1 MKPFRKLLLIF
12 TILFIGAFIYA
23 SSYFYYATF
32 YQPKVLF
39 KHADESKSYDAI
51 IVPGVSCDGGE
62 WGFVMKARVYWSVY
76 LYKTGVANNI
86 IFSGSAVYT
95 PYIEAKIMSLYAEQL
110 GIPKEHIF
118 IEDKAEHTTENLYY
132 SYQLGSKKGFKK
144 IGFATDPFQSKK
156 IEPYIKKFKV
166 DVTLIPMVIPIMN
179 KIRMHDFKIES
190 YKAYQLNFVS
200 INIRETKEQ
209 QKYFSEGGRI
219 NSGSK

>member
-1 MKPFRKLLLIF
+1 MKPLRKLRLLF
-12 TILFIGAFIYA
+12 TILFLGTFLST
-23 SSYFYYATF
+23 SSYFYYSIF
-32 YQPKVLF
+32 YKPKVTF
-39 KHADESKSYDAI
+39 ESIVQSQPFDAI
-51 IVPGVSCDGGE
+51 IVPGISVDAGK
-62 WGFVMKARVYWSVY
+62 WGFIMKSRVYWSVF
-76 LYKTGVANNI
+76 LFKTGVAKNI

-95 PYIEAKIMSLYAEQL
+95 PYTEAKIMSLYAEQL

-132 SYQLGSKKGFKK
+132 SYQLGLKKGFKR

-166 DVTLIPMVIPIMN
+166 DVTLIPMVIPVME

-200 INIRETKEQ
+200 INVRETKEQ

-219 NSGSK
+219 KIE